1 LRFVRVDNSGAYSI
15 PSETGLL
22 IPSGVGIRGMRERVR
37 HFRGELVI
45 ESNSSGTKVSA
56 TLPLKTPPST
66 LKEHYAISGSI
77 KT

>member
-1 LRFVRVDNSGAYSI
+1 
-15 PSETGLL
+15 
-22 IPSGVGIRGMRERVR
+22 MRERVR

-45 ESNSSGTKVSA
+45 ESNSSGTRVSA